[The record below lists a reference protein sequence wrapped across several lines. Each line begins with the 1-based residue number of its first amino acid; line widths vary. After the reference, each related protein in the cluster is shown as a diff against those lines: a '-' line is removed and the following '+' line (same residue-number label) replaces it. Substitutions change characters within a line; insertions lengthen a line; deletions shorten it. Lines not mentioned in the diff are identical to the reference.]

1 LAKYEGEITMS
12 WKKIIRKKIDTAT
25 RSAEL
30 WIMNEEETYR
40 KVLAYIKSL
49 VMAGYE
55 KEELM
60 GKLANWLPN
69 VMMHMEGFKEE
80 LEGEDYDGEVDSIN
94 DVDWDIVAENYSG
107 DVDTIL
113 EDYA

>member
-1 LAKYEGEITMS
+1 MS
-12 WKKIIRKKIDTAT
+12 WKKLLEKIDTAT

-30 WIMNEEETYR
+30 WIMNEEEVYR

-49 VMAGYE
+49 VMAGYD
-55 KEELM
+55 KKELM

-69 VMMHMEGFKEE
+69 IMMHMEGFMEE
-80 LEGEDYDGEVDSIN
+80 LEREDYDGEVDSIN
-94 DVDWDIVAENYSG
+94 DVDWDIVAENYSE

-113 EDYA
+113 EDYV

>member
-1 LAKYEGEITMS
+1 MS
-12 WKKIIRKKIDTAT
+12 WKDIIRKNIDTAT

-30 WIMNEEETYR
+30 WIMNEEEAYR

-69 VMMHMEGFKEE
+69 VMIHMEGFMEE
-80 LEGEDYDGEVDSIN
+80 LERKDWDGSADSLN
-94 DVDWDIVAENYSG
+94 DVDWEEVARNYDEDI
-107 DVDTIL
+107 DTII
-113 EDYA
+113 EDFS

>member
-1 LAKYEGEITMS
+1 MS
-12 WKKIIRKKIDTAT
+12 WQDILRKKVATAT

-30 WIMNEEETYR
+30 WIMNEEEVYR
-40 KVLAYIKSL
+40 QVLAYIKSL

-60 GKLANWLPN
+60 DKLANWLPN
-69 VMMHMEGFKEE
+69 IMIHMEGFMEE
-80 LEGEDYDGEVDSIN
+80 LETEDYDGSTDSIN
-94 DVDWDIVAENYSG
+94 EVDWDVVAENYSE
-107 DVDTIL
+107 DVDTII

>member
-1 LAKYEGEITMS
+1 MS

-30 WIMNEEETYR
+30 WIMNDYDAYNQ
-40 KVLAYIKSL
+40 VLAYIKSL
-49 VMAGYE
+49 VMAGYG

-60 GKLANWLPN
+60 GRLANWLPN
-69 VMMHMEGFKEE
+69 VMIHMEGFMEE
-80 LEGEDYDGEVDSIN
+80 LEMEDYDGSTDSIN
-94 DVDWDIVAENYSG
+94 DVDWDAVAENYED

>member
-1 LAKYEGEITMS
+1 MS
-12 WKKIIRKKIDTAT
+12 WKDIIRKNIDTAT

-30 WIMNEEETYR
+30 WIMNEEEAYR

-69 VMMHMEGFKEE
+69 VMIHMEGFMEE
-80 LEGEDYDGEVDSIN
+80 LEREDYDGSTDSIN
-94 DVDWDIVAENYSG
+94 DVDWDIVAENYSE
-107 DVDTIL
+107 DVDTII